1 MCVADDIASISAGCL
16 RLTWGRCMKK
26 NSVYNAGFSVPLSLP
41 PVSGTCRA
49 SIDYPLAEQNRR
61 QRIVCGELTAGAFV
75 GFLLLLG
82 VFFRPIDK
90 FNSIIESYPK
100 GIAGF
105 QRYTRFLDTRPDIA
119 HRQYARSVERLN
131 GDIDYCG
138 VRFGYTSGRPVLEG
152 LNLFVRTG
160 ETVAFSKTSASRNAK
175 RSLPPSRVSCR
186 GPLARLMSKAAAIR
200 RTLSHFYRVS
210 IGIWEIGKIGAS
222 VASGTDLQATGHV
235 VVSDPQKS
243 LLLTNK
249 T

>member
-1 MCVADDIASISAGCL
+1 
-16 RLTWGRCMKK
+16 MKK
-26 NSVYNAGFSVPLSLP
+26 NSVYNAGFSVSLSLP

-152 LNLFVRTG
+152 LNLFVRTV

-186 GPLARLMSKAAAIR
+186 GRLRGLCRRQPPLDARFP
-200 RTLSHFYRVS
+200 TS
-210 IGIWEIGKIGAS
+210 IGCLLAFGKSGRS
-222 VASGTDLQATGHV
+222 VRRWLREQV
-235 VVSDPQKS
+235 CRRQVKS
-243 LLLTNK
+243 W
-249 T
+249 